1 MLMIIAD
8 GVWWRRALEPDFD
21 PSAVLPIFMDI
32 TRHMLRG
39 RPKSVADGESKGAV
53 DTNMR
58 GAAAKARLPAN
69 EESSR

>member
-1 MLMIIAD
+1 
-8 GVWWRRALEPDFD
+8 
-21 PSAVLPIFMDI
+21 MDL

-39 RPKSVADGESKGAV
+39 RPKSVVDGNKSVVDGSKGAV

-58 GAAAKARLPAN
+58 GAAAKARPPAN